1 MDNQEQ
7 QDQEC
12 FQGKDMYYK
21 IGQLQKENADLKA
34 QLKGLTEAYHENL
47 LDQKIMASEVKELE
61 QFNELL
67 REQNIALIKA
77 NTNAE
82 KENERLETKIEDIY
96 NDASKI
102 L

>member
-1 MDNQEQ
+1 MNNQEQ

-82 KENERLETKIEDIY
+82 KEIVNLKDLVKAFQH
-96 NDASKI
+96 DAD
-102 L
+102 

>member
-1 MDNQEQ
+1 MNNQEQ

-12 FQGKDMYYK
+12 FQGEDMYYK
-21 IGQLQKENADLKA
+21 VGQLQKENADLKA

-82 KENERLETKIEDIY
+82 KEIVNLKDLVKAFQH
-96 NDASKI
+96 DAD
-102 L
+102 